1 MVDLIDLSRNLDRSS
16 KKCQLW
22 FLTSFFSNFILQF
35 LDAQCLESI
44 LFIRGERETF
54 CLHSGQIWALDWIGK
69 DHNRW
74 LKGAIMDCE
83 NWLLKD
89 GQVGYFGVALKHI
102 YWGSR
107 PERYAL
113 GCGTMLDHHGGVW
126 YIFFLLLFGKIA
138 LLWLKRV
145 VFLKWN
151 DVVLAIKILI

>member
-1 MVDLIDLSRNLDRSS
+1 VTTCVTQLLSGSWTPAKNIPKLKVLYFLLISMVDLIDLSRNLDRSS

-44 LFIRGERETF
+44 LFIRGEKETF

-113 GCGTMLDHHGGVW
+113 GCGTM
-126 YIFFLLLFGKIA
+126 
-138 LLWLKRV
+138 
-145 VFLKWN
+145 
-151 DVVLAIKILI
+151 